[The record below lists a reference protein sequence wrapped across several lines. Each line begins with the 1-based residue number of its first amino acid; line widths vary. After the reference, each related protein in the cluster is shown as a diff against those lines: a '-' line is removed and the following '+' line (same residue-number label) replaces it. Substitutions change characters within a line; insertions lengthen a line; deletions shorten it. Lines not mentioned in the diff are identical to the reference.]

1 MSEQNKN
8 IKVLLIEDNPFDAK
22 VVEDLFVSMKDSSF
36 SRRMAGTLQEAQAAD
51 ALEKADVLL
60 LDLNLPDSFGPET
73 LHKVQKF
80 AKDRPIIVLTG
91 FYEEH
96 LGINMIKKGAQDYL
110 VKGKINANLL
120 AYSIKYAIE
129 RARIDAKL
137 QQREARLRE
146 VLEKAPD
153 GFLVIGPSGRVLFAN
168 RGAEQLLGRSRADL
182 AGLPPDLPSDLER
195 TIETELTRPD
205 GVKVPAEVRA
215 AELQWGEEN
224 CRLVMIRDLTAVRL
238 LERNRDEFISRISHD
253 LRAPLTIV
261 REAMGLVA
269 DGTAGTVADKQ
280 KEILQMGIDS
290 ADRINRLID
299 ALLDITKMEAGV
311 MPMYVSETDLGA
323 MLAACAAEHTYLAA
337 DRGIEISTRLPAGK
351 AVAYCDADKVRE
363 VLANLVFNALKFTP
377 RGGRITLSLETGT
390 EGARLCV
397 ENTGQGIAPEDIHKL
412 FHKFAQVSSSGQA
425 KERGTGLGLASCR
438 GIVEL
443 HRGRIWAESD
453 YGRNCRFLVQ
463 LPLPGFSEAAGFLL
477 RREIDLAGGKGEFCA
492 LGVTL
497 PPGLAAAA
505 SKVEAFIHSRLRAS
519 SRAVVRRGDRSFL
532 VILSKCGGGECAR
545 AGTLLEEGIRQVAGV
560 PPESG
565 RLAAALSYPADFSDE
580 LEFLRRMPE
589 GWGKDA

>member
-1 MSEQNKN
+1 MLEQNKS

-22 VVEDLFVSMKDSSF
+22 VVEDLFGSMRDSAF
-36 SRRMAGTLQEAQAAD
+36 SLRKAETLQQAQAAD
-51 ALEKADVLL
+51 AREKADVLL

-96 LGINMIKKGAQDYL
+96 LGTNMIKKGAQDYL
-110 VKGKINANLL
+110 VKGKINANWL

-153 GFLVIGPSGRVLFAN
+153 GFLVIGPSGRVLFSN
-168 RGAEQLLGRSRADL
+168 RGAELLLGRSRAEL
-182 AGLPPDLPSDLER
+182 AGLPPGLASDLEK

-215 AELQWGEEN
+215 AELHWGEEN
-224 CRLVMIRDLTAVRL
+224 CRLVMFRDLTAVRQ
-238 LERNRDEFISRISHD
+238 LERNRDEFISRVSHD

-261 REAMGLVA
+261 REAMGLVG
-269 DGTAGTVADKQ
+269 DGAAGTVSDKQ
-280 KEILQMGIDS
+280 REILQMGIDS
-290 ADRINRLID
+290 ADRLNRLID
-299 ALLDITKMEAGV
+299 ALLDITKIEAGV
-311 MPMYVSETDLGA
+311 MPMYVSEADLGA
-323 MLAACAAEHTYLAA
+323 LLAACAAEHTYLAA
-337 DRGIEISTRLPAGK
+337 DRGIEILTRLPPGK
-351 AVAYCDADKVRE
+351 AGAYCDADKIRE

-377 RGGRITLSLETGT
+377 RGGKVTLSLETGA
-390 EGARLCV
+390 EGARICV
-397 ENTGQGIAPEDIHKL
+397 ENTGQGIAPEDIPKL
-412 FHKFAQVSSSGQA
+412 FHKFAQVPSSGHT
-425 KERGTGLGLASCR
+425 KERGTGLGLAICR

-463 LPLPGFSEAAGFLL
+463 LPLPGFAETARFLL
-477 RREIDLAGGKGEFCA
+477 RREIDLAGDKGEFGA

-497 PPGLAAAA
+497 PPALAAAA

-519 SRAVVRRGDRSFL
+519 SHAVLRRGDRSFL

-545 AGTLLEEGIRQVAGV
+545 AGTFLEEGIRQVAGV
-560 PPESG
+560 PPENS
-565 RLAAALSYPADFSDE
+565 RLAVALSYPADFSDE
-580 LEFLRRMPE
+580 GEFLRQMPE
-589 GWGKDA
+589 GWGKDG

>member
-1 MSEQNKN
+1 MPEQNKS

-22 VVEDLFVSMKDSSF
+22 VVEDLFGSLKDSSF
-36 SRRMAGTLQEAQAAD
+36 SLRKTGTLKEAQAAD
-51 ALEKADVLL
+51 AEEKADVLL

-96 LGINMIKKGAQDYL
+96 LGTNMIKKGAQDYL
-110 VKGKINANLL
+110 VKGKITANLL
-120 AYSIKYAIE
+120 SYSIKYAIE

-137 QQREARLRE
+137 QQREGRLRE

-153 GFLVIGPSGRVLFAN
+153 GFIVIGPSGRVLFSN

-182 AGLPPDLPSDLER
+182 AGLIPGLVSDLEK
-195 TIETELTRPD
+195 TIETELVRPD

-224 CRLVMIRDLTAVRL
+224 CRLVMLRDLTAVRQ
-238 LERNRDEFISRISHD
+238 LERNRDEFISRVSHD

-269 DGTAGTVADKQ
+269 DAAAGPVTDKQ
-280 KEILQMGIDS
+280 KEILQMGVDN
-290 ADRINRLID
+290 ADRLNRLID

-311 MPMYVSETDLGA
+311 MPMYVSEADLGA
-323 MLAACAAEHTYLAA
+323 LLAACAAEHSYLAA
-337 DRGIEISTRLPAGK
+337 DRGIEILTRLPPGK
-351 AVAYCDADKVRE
+351 AGAYCDADKIRE

-377 RGGRITLSLETGT
+377 RGGKITLSLETGA
-390 EGARLCV
+390 EGARICV
-397 ENTGQGIAPEDIHKL
+397 ENTGQGIAPEDIPKL
-412 FHKFAQVSSSGQA
+412 FQKFAQVSSSGHA
-425 KERGTGLGLASCR
+425 KEKGTGLGLAICR
-438 GIVEL
+438 GIVEM

-463 LPLPGFSEAAGFLL
+463 LPLPDFAETARFLI

-497 PPGLAAAA
+497 PPELAAAA
-505 SKVEAFIHSRLRAS
+505 PKVETFIHSRLRAS
-519 SRAVVRRGDRSFL
+519 SHAVLRRGNSDFM

-545 AGTLLEEGIRQVAGV
+545 AGTFLEEGIRQAAGAAATQ
-560 PPESG
+560 G
-565 RLAAALSYPADFSDE
+565 RLATALSYPAEFSDDK
-580 LEFLRRMPE
+580 EFLRKMPE